1 MGTDDIF
8 KIDTSS
14 SNASNIALTV
24 GTSGSI
30 VMSTPKLDLT
40 GKETAVHLIDNSMNA
55 FVLTDGSNAMMTVK
69 TDQDTSSNQ
78 KISFQSGG
86 SMIFKTPLVDY
97 SDQSTMMKLKSNT
110 ANALK
115 ITDGA
120 STIVDFD
127 TSSMSLTFSGSAM
140 KMQSQNI
147 TLDASAFVDF
157 RTPLLKLSAQGT
169 TLELGEFEN
178 AFTMKDSNDA
188 VILNVDTNTGSLP
201 TEITMR
207 NKLLVDLPNIGSVG
221 TLPYDIMKINEAK
234 IHVEVSNTKML
245 TSLYVDNMELTGS
258 QGVELNMAAT
268 LYVDGNPIVP
278 TDESSASISGFNI
291 STTNYAMYIGG
302 DTSYNQIRGKL
313 FVKGGIF
320 IGESNGTFTELSAN
334 ALALVDGTDSVDN
347 NVADKA
353 VVTDS
358 SGKVNVH

>member
-1 MGTDDIF
+1 MTVKTDQDTSSNQKISFQSGGSMIFKTPLVDYSDQSTMMKLKSNTSNALKVTDGTDDIF
-8 KIDTSS
+8 KIDTSP

-147 TLDASAFVDF
+147 TLDASA
-157 RTPLLKLSAQGT
+157 
-169 TLELGEFEN
+169 
-178 AFTMKDSNDA
+178 
-188 VILNVDTNTGSLP
+188 
-201 TEITMR
+201 
-207 NKLLVDLPNIGSVG
+207 
-221 TLPYDIMKINEAK
+221 
-234 IHVEVSNTKML
+234 
-245 TSLYVDNMELTGS
+245 
-258 QGVELNMAAT
+258 
-268 LYVDGNPIVP
+268 
-278 TDESSASISGFNI
+278 
-291 STTNYAMYIGG
+291 
-302 DTSYNQIRGKL
+302 
-313 FVKGGIF
+313 
-320 IGESNGTFTELSAN
+320 
-334 ALALVDGTDSVDN
+334 
-347 NVADKA
+347 
-353 VVTDS
+353 
-358 SGKVNVH
+358 